1 MTWGTNLYWA
11 SNDQALLTR
20 AWWTFVPTGLGVAL
34 VGFSL
39 ALINFGLDEIS
50 NPRLSVERRW
60 RSARSP
66 RVELRSHISRRGAE
80 MSTANTD
87 TLLSVR
93 DVSVSYLTQDDTQGG
108 AQHGEML
115 AVKSVSFDLARGET
129 LGLVGESGSGKS
141 TLIGAL
147 LRTLAP
153 RA

>member
-60 RSARSP
+60 RRA
-66 RVELRSHISRRGAE
+66 
-80 MSTANTD
+80 
-87 TLLSVR
+87 
-93 DVSVSYLTQDDTQGG
+93 
-108 AQHGEML
+108 L
-115 AVKSVSFDLARGET
+115 AARGIEIT
-129 LGLVGESGSGKS
+129 HL
-141 TLIGAL
+141 T
-147 LRTLAP
+147 P
-153 RA
+153 REPR